1 MTVKQQWMIV
11 LGIVAFLVGGGLI
24 ASHFLKDEL
33 TNVTVG
39 VDAPGFAAG
48 TLDTPTRMKSLSDYR
63 GEVVLLNIWATWC
76 IPCREEMPE
85 IQRLHQELG
94 DKGLKIVAV
103 SVDNAGEEQKIRDF
117 VKDFG
122 LTFQVLHD
130 VSGSIQGI
138 YRTTGVPETFII
150 DREGVVRKRLI
161 GHLDLTQNY
170 DGNKRLL
177 EQLLAQPK
185 S

>member
-1 MTVKQQWMIV
+1 MTVKQQWMVV
-11 LGIVAFLVGGGLI
+11 LGIVAFLAGGAFV
-24 ASHFLKDEL
+24 ASRVLKDEL

-39 VDAPGFAAG
+39 VDAPGFAAA
-48 TLDTPTRMKSLSDYR
+48 TLDTPVRMKSLSDYR
-63 GEVVLLNIWATWC
+63 GEVILLNIWATWC

-85 IQRLHQELG
+85 IQRLHEELG

-103 SVDNAGEEQKIRDF
+103 SVDNAGEEQKIREF
-117 VKDFG
+117 VSDFG

-130 VSGSIQGI
+130 GTGAIQNI

-150 DREGVVRKRLI
+150 DRDGVVRKRLI

-170 DGNKRLL
+170 EGNKRLL
-177 EQLLAQPK
+177 EQLLDQPK